1 MSAEDDVHVF
11 DWDGANVCRVQAVL
25 QVVLYR
31 CAAAAAAAAAALPQ
45 SGLPTM
51 YWCDGRYQA
60 RMVASPAGG
69 IPLSKLSHPK
79 PEGVAPGNGYSHV
92 VTGPGRWV
100 AIAGQVSLDA
110 DGKLVGEGD
119 PEAQANQVFANLER
133 CLAAAGATFADVVK
147 LNFYVTDIAFLP
159 AVRTARDEHIDTT
172 NPPASTAVQV
182 VSLFRPEALIEIEAY
197 AVVAD

>member
-1 MSAEDDVHVF
+1 MTHLTIEPSILYV
-11 DWDGANVCRVQAVL
+11 GTP
-25 QVVLYR
+25 VVLRVHADERIVVPGTSYVDH
-31 CAAAAAAAAAALPQ
+31 ALVLRTPPGKDG
-45 SGLPTM
+45 GLTI
-51 YWCDGRYQA
+51 WRN
-60 RMVASPAGG
+60 
-69 IPLSKLSHPK
+69 PLSKLSHPK

-92 VTGPGRWV
+92 VTGPGRWA

-119 PEAQANQVFANLER
+119 PEAQARQVFANLER